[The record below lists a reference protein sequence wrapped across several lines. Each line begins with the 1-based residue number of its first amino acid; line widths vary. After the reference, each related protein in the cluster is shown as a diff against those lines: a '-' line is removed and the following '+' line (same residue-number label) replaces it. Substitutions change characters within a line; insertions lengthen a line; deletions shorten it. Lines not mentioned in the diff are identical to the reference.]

1 MMLLEP
7 YNLPF
12 ALALAGLFALAV
24 LQLAGAGDLFDS
36 AGDVEIDLD
45 ADIADGLEASG
56 FFESVFSLL
65 GIGRVPFLIWL
76 ASLLLAFAVT
86 GVVGQALITSL
97 TGGPLSA
104 GFAALLAG
112 AVALPVN
119 GLLVRPIEAIL
130 PQDETSAVGLE
141 SLVRRDAVIQ
151 TGTARAASP
160 ARAKVKDAFGHPH
173 FVMVEPH
180 DPQAELTEGDTVLLV
195 RREGQL
201 FFGVHY
207 ESPLLGLD

>member
-97 TGGPLSA
+97 TG
-104 GFAALLAG
+104 
-112 AVALPVN
+112 
-119 GLLVRPIEAIL
+119 
-130 PQDETSAVGLE
+130 
-141 SLVRRDAVIQ
+141 
-151 TGTARAASP
+151 
-160 ARAKVKDAFGHPH
+160 
-173 FVMVEPH
+173 
-180 DPQAELTEGDTVLLV
+180 
-195 RREGQL
+195 
-201 FFGVHY
+201 
-207 ESPLLGLD
+207 